1 MNILTQLYD
10 ANYLGEA
17 SAFEKAARFV
27 ERLIRKASG
36 GKYNWSFATKDDL
49 GSFLRSYKESF
60 ETGEVSKRLKDS
72 KFFNSSE
79 GTNIDAFSKATS
91 EAASNKVQ
99 KIFDTKGK
107 DGAIEI
113 IEEFKPITN
122 RIVQSRSQAPNF
134 DRQLLTD
141 EIETGKRGILDL
153 ISEYDASK
161 GVPLAAYINQ
171 FLPSR
176 AIEASKRVLGEEFTV
191 DVTEARGVTDTTT
204 EDKTEQVAEKPT
216 KAKESLRKKINLTDA
231 TSKKVVD
238 AVVKTFGTK
247 LPPADSKQFKQ
258 ALLKAFRTELKTT
271 IAKDVL
277 GSRAAYETFLRD
289 NFEAIIEALP
299 QDVINKRFR
308 PFAEDTGK
316 REKNKRRQKNI

>member
-1 MNILTQLYD
+1 MGYDQAYLERRPDEYLTQLYESD
-10 ANYLGEA
+10 MLGEA
-17 SAFEKAARFV
+17 GSFEKVARFLEGV
-27 ERLIRKASG
+27 ISKITNGRFNPTFTSK
-36 GKYNWSFATKDDL
+36 NDL
-49 GSFLRSYKESF
+49 GLFLREYKKSVESGTLS
-60 ETGEVSKRLKDS
+60 EKLKGS
-72 KFFNSSE
+72 KFFNKAQD
-79 GTNIDAFSKATS
+79 TDITALSKATS

-204 EDKTEQVAEKPT
+204 EDKT
-216 KAKESLRKKINLTDA
+216 
-231 TSKKVVD
+231 
-238 AVVKTFGTK
+238 
-247 LPPADSKQFKQ
+247 
-258 ALLKAFRTELKTT
+258 
-271 IAKDVL
+271 
-277 GSRAAYETFLRD
+277 
-289 NFEAIIEALP
+289 
-299 QDVINKRFR
+299 
-308 PFAEDTGK
+308 
-316 REKNKRRQKNI
+316 